1 VSVVL
6 ELVSPV
12 APSLRRQRQDDRY
25 EDVTS
30 PTSAACDPSRVPDLD
45 RRIDRLDDALRDA
58 GLAPLSPAGDSAAL
72 DEIAAT
78 LRPWSLPPDLHR
90 FWQRVE
96 AESDA
101 FPVAGWR
108 MGSAA
113 GPAGALAAHRLNR
126 GPASPLL
133 FGPPLLFPIAR
144 HSETQWSI
152 ELATP
157 WGDGGTIFSHDDGI
171 RVEYPS
177 FGDLVE
183 VYAEMVEAREFVR
196 DAGGGATLQLAGER
210 RRQEER
216 LRRDLPPYGNLRTF
230 LDDPSG
236 WPEHWLAAA
245 GIDLRDREPLG
256 ATQTIGELASTG
268 GGGRVA
274 GTVLRLVGSAEGT
287 RVLVDDGT
295 GTIEIWCPAG
305 ISPWGPRHGRPFEFD
320 VLVEAASAASG
331 AVATAVRPLRS

>member
-1 VSVVL
+1 MDVGAT
-6 ELVSPV
+6 ER
-12 APSLRRQRQDDRY
+12 ADR
-25 EDVTS
+25 
-30 PTSAACDPSRVPDLD
+30 A
-45 RRIDRLDDALRDA
+45 IDRLDDALHCA
-58 GLAPLSPAGDSAAL
+58 GFEPLAPAPEPAAVDAVDDAL
-72 DEIAAT
+72 APYA
-78 LRPWSLPPDLHR
+78 LPADIRR
-90 FWQRVE
+90 FWQRVDFE
-96 AESDA
+96 RLS
-101 FPVAGWR
+101 VG
-108 MGSAA
+108 GSTL
-113 GPAGALAAHRLNR
+113 PEPCSPRSALATHYANR
-126 GPASPLL
+126 EPEFADL